1 MWTQNWCE
9 TSGCGNGVGWTPNR
23 KTFLEVTGRSLKK
36 RMAMWEV
43 ESIARVFKSKFP
55 VNYRTSS
62 KMRFKFPGN
71 FKPIFVWWNESIV
84 SLWRKRFFSKR
95 SQPLARFS
103 PRRDVYAPKHGIPSF
118 TLAGLGQGDALSDLF
133 VFFCSFC
140 VLLFQTCLCFFVLF
154 VCWARRSALNHS
166 LWKRWFVETSMIGY
180 LAGTVINCPVLQS
193 RCGLCVSFGVWPY
206 VGTAA
211 GVCSAH
217 LNIHLKNIHRPWSFA
232 GLSRKEVIFIVVSI
246 DFVVS
251 IDLACILILVSGWEW
266 ISPPTFQQHSW
277 AAPRALV
284 IWFRPLPTDEQPWDS
299 KPILRL
305 FVPVAPRNVT
315 ALGWARQVSENM

>member
-1 MWTQNWCE
+1 MHQN
-9 TSGCGNGVGWTPNR
+9 TGYQVSLLQGW
-23 KTFLEVTGRSLKK
+23 
-36 RMAMWEV
+36 
-43 ESIARVFKSKFP
+43 ARV
-55 VNYRTSS
+55 T
-62 KMRFKFPGN
+62 
-71 FKPIFVWWNESIV
+71 
-84 SLWRKRFFSKR
+84 
-95 SQPLARFS
+95 
-103 PRRDVYAPKHGIPSF
+103 
-118 TLAGLGQGDALSDLF
+118 
-133 VFFCSFC
+133 
-140 VLLFQTCLCFFVLF
+140 LFQTCLCFFVLF
-154 VCWARRSALNHS
+154 VCWARRSTLNHS

-266 ISPPTFQQHSW
+266 KKNQPPNVPTTFLSCTSC
-277 AAPRALV
+277 PCDL
-284 IWFRPLPTDEQPWDS
+284 I
-299 KPILRL
+299 
-305 FVPVAPRNVT
+305 
-315 ALGWARQVSENM
+315 